1 MQTDSSST
9 PDALLNAAT
18 AYLPSIGSLDIEAAE
33 QANDDG
39 GAAARLAAERAAAAR
54 AVRESTRPDLAFLQ
68 QVLDGLR
75 RM

>member
-1 MQTDSSST
+1 M
-9 PDALLNAAT
+9 PR
-18 AYLPSIGSLDIEAAE
+18 IGRLDIQPTE

-39 GAAARLAAERAAAAR
+39 VAAERAAATR
-54 AVRESTRPDLAFLQ
+54 AVRQRTQPNLALLQ

>member
-1 MQTDSSST
+1 MQTHSSST
-9 PDALLNAAT
+9 QDDLLNAAT
-18 AYLPSIGSLDIEAAE
+18 AYMPRIGRLDIQPTE

-39 GAAARLAAERAAAAR
+39 VAAERAAATR
-54 AVRESTRPDLAFLQ
+54 AVRQRTQPNLALLQ